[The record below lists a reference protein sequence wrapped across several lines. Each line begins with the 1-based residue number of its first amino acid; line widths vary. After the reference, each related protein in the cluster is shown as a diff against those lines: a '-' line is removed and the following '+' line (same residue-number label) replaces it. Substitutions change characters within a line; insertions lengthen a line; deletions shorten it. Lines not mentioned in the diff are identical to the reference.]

1 LFWGS
6 LPARFD
12 PVVFGSGRLLRFRLR
27 KSKPANEF
35 NTSLPRLAQPGGR
48 GAFEL
53 DERNPGIGRE
63 PGQACWIKVDPWG
76 FSARANGPDDATGS
90 RSVGHSMQPRVG
102 KTWPSSALA
111 ALE

>member
-1 LFWGS
+1 M
-6 LPARFD
+6 
-12 PVVFGSGRLLRFRLR
+12 FGSGRLLRFRLR

-35 NTSLPRLAQPGGR
+35 NPSLPRLAQPGER

-53 DERNPGIGRE
+53 DERNAGIGRE

-76 FSARANGPDDATGS
+76 LSPGANAPVDAAGSAVGRAQSAAAGGQNLAST
-90 RSVGHSMQPRVG
+90 
-102 KTWPSSALA
+102 ALA